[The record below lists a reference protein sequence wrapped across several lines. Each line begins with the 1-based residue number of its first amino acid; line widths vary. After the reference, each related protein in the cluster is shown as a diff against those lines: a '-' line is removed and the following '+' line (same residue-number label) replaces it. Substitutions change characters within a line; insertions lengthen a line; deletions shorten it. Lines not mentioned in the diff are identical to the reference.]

1 MILAIGSSYN
11 SSYQSTRAYQICQ
24 RILIIKFE
32 EKLGEKL
39 FCRCHNSFL
48 INLDYVEGLH
58 NDFVV
63 MRDKKEVLI
72 PVSKYKKEQLL
83 KMLANY
89 VSMYSS

>member
-1 MILAIGSSYN
+1 
-11 SSYQSTRAYQICQ
+11 
-24 RILIIKFE
+24 
-32 EKLGEKL
+32 
-39 FCRCHNSFL
+39 
-48 INLDYVEGLH
+48 
-58 NDFVV
+58 